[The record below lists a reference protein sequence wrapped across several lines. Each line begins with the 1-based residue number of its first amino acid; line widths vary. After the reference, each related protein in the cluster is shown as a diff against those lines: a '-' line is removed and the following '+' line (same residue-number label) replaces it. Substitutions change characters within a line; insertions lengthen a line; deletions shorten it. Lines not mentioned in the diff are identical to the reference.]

1 MNPSSAVASLTM
13 KVVGLLLIVSS
24 LLDYIILAIPL
35 QLLNRQWQLGYT
47 TQLVDRGVIPLMG
60 VALLL
65 LGFWIESNSGT
76 SKGSRAPFLDL
87 RFWGLIFSTVF
98 GVVFLLLFPL
108 HLNNVRLERS
118 SALQTIREEAAQQEA
133 VLAQRLGSNQGQ
145 QQISQIQTQFKD
157 QLQKLISDDEQL
169 KQRLASEDVSEQ
181 EKQLLQT
188 FQENPSNLDQFVDQR
203 FSAEAIQTQQ
213 LTEIRSRREER
224 EKQAK
229 IRSVKSG
236 LQTGI
241 SSLLLAVSYSAIG
254 WTGLKNLGFIGGR
267 PSGRPR

>member
-1 MNPSSAVASLTM
+1 MNSSSAVASLTT

-24 LLDYIILAIPL
+24 LLDYLILAYPPDI
-35 QLLNRQWQLGYT
+35 LNRQWQLGYT

-65 LGFWIESNSGT
+65 VGFWIESNSGI
-76 SKGSRAPFLDL
+76 SRGSRVPLLDL
-87 RFWGLIFSTVF
+87 RFWASIFSTLF

-118 SALQTIREEAAQQEA
+118 DALQRIRDEAVQQEA
-133 VLAQRLGSNQGQ
+133 VLAQRIGSSQGQ
-145 QQISQIQTQFKD
+145 QQISQLQTQFKSE
-157 QLQKLISDDEQL
+157 LQKLLSDEQQL
-169 KQRLASEDVSEQ
+169 QQRIESEEVSEQ
-181 EKQLLQT
+181 EKELLKS
-188 FQENPSNLDQFVDQR
+188 FQENPADLDQFVNQR
-203 FSAEAIQTQQ
+203 FSAQAIQTQQ
-213 LTEIRSRREER
+213 LTEIRSRVAEREE
-224 EKQAK
+224 QAK

-241 SSLLLAVSYSAIG
+241 SSLLLAVSYSAVG
-254 WTGLKNLGFIGGR
+254 WTGLRNLGSMGGR

>member
-24 LLDYIILAIPL
+24 LLDYLILAIPL

-47 TQLVDRGVIPLMG
+47 TQLVDRGIIPLMG

-65 LGFWIESNSGT
+65 LGFWIETNSGT
-76 SKGSRAPFLDL
+76 AKPPRTPFLDL
-87 RFWGLIFSTVF
+87 RFWGLIFSTVL

-108 HLNNVRLERS
+108 HLNNVRLERAA
-118 SALQTIREEAAQQEA
+118 ALETIKEQANQQET
-133 VLAQRLGSNQGQ
+133 VLSQRISSSQGQ
-145 QQISQIQTQFKD
+145 QQISQLQTQFKD
-157 QLQKLISDDEQL
+157 ELQKLLSDDQRLEE
-169 KQRLASEDVSEQ
+169 RLASEEVSEQ
-181 EKQLLQT
+181 EKELLQT
-188 FQENPSNLDQFVDQR
+188 FQENPSNLDQFVNER

-213 LTEIRSRREER
+213 LTQIRSRLAER
-224 EKQAK
+224 ENQAK

>member
-24 LLDYIILAIPL
+24 LLDYVILAIPL

-76 SKGSRAPFLDL
+76 AKPPRAPFSDL
-87 RFWGLIFSTVF
+87 RFWGLIFATAF

-118 SALQTIREEAAQQEA
+118 AALQRIREEAAQQEA
-133 VLAQRLGSNQGQ
+133 VLAQRIGSDRGQ
-145 QQISQIQTQFKD
+145 QQISQIQNQFKQQLQQLVADD
-157 QLQKLISDDEQL
+157 QLLQE
-169 KQRLASEDVSEQ
+169 RMASEEVSEQ
-181 EKQLLQT
+181 EKELLQN
-188 FQENPSNLDQFVDQR
+188 FQENPSNVDQFVSER
-203 FSAEAIQTQQ
+203 FSTEAIRTQQ
-213 LTEIRSRREER
+213 LTEIRSRRDER
-224 EKQAK
+224 EEQAR
-229 IRSVKSG
+229 IRSVKSA
-236 LQTGI
+236 LQTGL
-241 SSLLLAVSYSAIG
+241 SSLLLAVAYSAIG
-254 WTGLKNLGFIGGR
+254 WTGLKNLGFIGRR